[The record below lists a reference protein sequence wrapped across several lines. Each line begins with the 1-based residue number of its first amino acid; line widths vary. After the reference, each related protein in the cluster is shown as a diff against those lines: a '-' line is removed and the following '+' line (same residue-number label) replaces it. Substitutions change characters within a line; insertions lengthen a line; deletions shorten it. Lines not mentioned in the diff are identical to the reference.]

1 MEVREDLIEGF
12 SDEQDDSLK
21 IDLKKVGKVLVVK
34 LTGYIDTYNSNF
46 FTKQMDKVLEK
57 GFYKIAFDCSEVSYI
72 SSTGIGSFTAVLR
85 VVKTH
90 EGELAF
96 YGMLPKVYE
105 IFSLL
110 GFSQFFRILDTL
122 EDAIRFLN
130 DDNKQDFEEASK
142 KQCPNC
148 KKLLMIK
155 KPGRFRC
162 PGCKSILT
170 INSSKQIFLG

>member
-12 SDEQDDSLK
+12 FDEQDDSLK
-21 IDLKKVGKVLVVK
+21 IGLEKVGEVLVVK

-46 FTKQMDKVLEK
+46 FSRQMNKVLEN
-57 GFYKIAFDCSEVSYI
+57 GFYKIAFDCSDVSYI
-72 SSTGIGSFTAVLR
+72 SSTGIGSFTTILR
-85 VVKTH
+85 TVKTH

-122 EDAIRFLN
+122 GDAIEFLN
-130 DDNKQDFEEASK
+130 ADNKSDFTEASK

-162 PGCKSILT
+162 PGCKSIIT